1 MVVER
6 RKVPDGGGAAGA
18 LDYSLRRGDALGRF
32 LADGEVSIDNNHC
45 ET

>member
-18 LDYSLRRGDALGRF
+18 LDYSLNRWQALGRF
-32 LADGEVSIDNNHC
+32 LVSGQSSHL
-45 ET
+45 EH